1 VYLRV
6 QPFIVLRLYEG
17 IHVGPNKKMALRIR
31 RYDRKYE
38 GTFEGITSCVLRKY
52 FCTEVLPEVHCSVM
66 SICYNITR
74 ATYFAPRLSCNLL
87 LKYFRSI
94 SVGPTCTCRTC
105 FRKYY
110 PFSGSTSVQRCTFG
124 TVRVRKSFRGS
135 KL

>member
-1 VYLRV
+1 MYLRV

-38 GTFEGITSCVLRKY
+38 GTFEGIKLRAYY

-74 ATYFAPRLSCNLL
+74 ATYFAPRLSCNSL